1 MRCAASVRQAY
12 CRGRT
17 ISRRGIA
24 RACCL
29 LIDGYRLRNHKC
41 RVAAQSLRPRHRNN
55 RRSGEKGGGLE
66 PAIAAPRP
74 RQRAHAA
81 DDRAPGISSG
91 QASNR
96 AASLFGSS
104 GWLPSVDGI
113 AVMSRVPR
121 ARCPIWG
128 HVSACA
134 GRAARDA
141 DGNWS
146 LPRGRILPTH
156 YERTVAAGARSATGI
171 IPAKCALPHQRAFR
185 SAEILP
191 QRTTGTTPTSTSPTS
206 PSLQN
211 SVATVRGDA
220 VEGSDVDLVV
230 ESSCPLGKGY
240 DLTGLAG

>member
-1 MRCAASVRQAY
+1 MVHVPTMRCAASVRQAY

-41 RVAAQSLRPRHRNN
+41 RVAAPSLWPRHRNN
-55 RRSGEKGGGLE
+55 RRSGEKDGGLE

-121 ARCPIWG
+121 GALSDLEPCLCRRG
-128 HVSACA
+128 EGSS
-134 GRAARDA
+134 G
-141 DGNWS
+141 
-146 LPRGRILPTH
+146 RGRQL
-156 YERTVAAGARSATGI
+156 EFAAAAAGAHPPNPLRAHGSGRSA
-171 IPAKCALPHQRAFR
+171 
-185 SAEILP
+185 
-191 QRTTGTTPTSTSPTS
+191 
-206 PSLQN
+206 
-211 SVATVRGDA
+211 
-220 VEGSDVDLVV
+220 
-230 ESSCPLGKGY
+230 
-240 DLTGLAG
+240 

>member
-1 MRCAASVRQAY
+1 MVHVPTMRCAASVRQAY

-121 ARCPIWG
+121 
-128 HVSACA
+128 
-134 GRAARDA
+134 GRVVRFGAM
-141 DGNWS
+141 S
-146 LPRGRILPTH
+146 LPARGGQLGT
-156 YERTVAAGARSATGI
+156 RTATGVCRGGRGGASSQPI
-171 IPAKCALPHQRAFR
+171 T
-185 SAEILP
+185 SA
-191 QRTTGTTPTSTSPTS
+191 R
-206 PSLQN
+206 
-211 SVATVRGDA
+211 
-220 VEGSDVDLVV
+220 
-230 ESSCPLGKGY
+230 
-240 DLTGLAG
+240 